1 MSSSTGGS
9 ESSSNSSSES
19 GSGGG
24 GGGGGGGVSGG
35 GGGAAMTHNLQ
46 TNQRQNF
53 ARETECSNFTFIP
66 TSNSGLNT
74 ALRTMDI

>member
-1 MSSSTGGS
+1 MSSSTEGS

-24 GGGGGGGVSGG
+24 GGGGGGVSGG
-35 GGGAAMTHNLQ
+35 GGGAAITHNLQ
-46 TNQRQNF
+46 TRQRQNF
-53 ARETECSNFTFIP
+53 ALETECSNFTFIP

-74 ALRTMDI
+74 ALRTMEI